1 MNKTE
6 IIKSE
11 IFKKYKE
18 IVFGVSTI
26 NLDIVDSKFK
36 FNLSY
41 TVGDN
46 PENVKKNRTT
56 FFKKLNIDEK
66 KVCFQKQTHSV
77 NHNYVEVPYFFK
89 DSDALYTDK
98 KDIYLAISIADCIP
112 IFLYEPEK
120 EVIAGI
126 HSGWKGT
133 RDKILT
139 LTLKTLIK
147 KYDLNPQK
155 IIAFIGPGISGE
167 NFEVGKDVWEMF
179 PEEYRL
185 QKNNKYYVDLKK
197 NNYDQLINSGL
208 LHTNIEVSPYC
219 TYKEKEFFHS
229 YRRDGALSGRMLGVI
244 GIRE

>member
-1 MNKTE
+1 MSKTE
-6 IIKSE
+6 VIKSE
-11 IFKKYKE
+11 VFKRYKE

-41 TVGDN
+41 TVGDD

-56 FFKKLNIDEK
+56 FFNKLNIDEK
-66 KVCFQKQTHSV
+66 KVCLQKQTHPI

-120 EVIAGI
+120 GVIAGI

-147 KYDLNPQK
+147 KYDLDSQK
-155 IIAFIGPGISGE
+155 IIAYIGPGISGD

-179 PEEYRL
+179 PEDYQL
-185 QKNNKYYVDLKK
+185 QKNNKYFIDLKK

-219 TYKEKEFFHS
+219 TYKEKELFHS

>member
-1 MNKTE
+1 MNKTG

-11 IFKKYKE
+11 LFTKYKE

-26 NLDIVDSKFK
+26 NLDNVDSKFK
-36 FNLSY
+36 FNLSF
-41 TVGDN
+41 TVGDD

-56 FFKKLNIDEK
+56 FFNTLNIDET
-66 KVCFQKQTHSV
+66 KVCLQKQTHSV
-77 NHNYVEVPYFFK
+77 NHNYVEVPYLFK

-120 EVIAGI
+120 CVIAGI

-139 LTLKTLIK
+139 LTLKTLIE
-147 KYDLNPQK
+147 KYNLNPQK
-155 IIAFIGPGISGE
+155 IIAYIGPGISGE

-179 PEEYRL
+179 PEDYRL
-185 QKNNKYYVDLKK
+185 KRNNKYYVDLKK
-197 NNYDQLINSGL
+197 NNFDQLTHSGL
-208 LHTNIEVSPYC
+208 SPTNIEVSPFC
-219 TYKEKEFFHS
+219 TFKEQELFHS

-244 GIRE
+244 GIKE